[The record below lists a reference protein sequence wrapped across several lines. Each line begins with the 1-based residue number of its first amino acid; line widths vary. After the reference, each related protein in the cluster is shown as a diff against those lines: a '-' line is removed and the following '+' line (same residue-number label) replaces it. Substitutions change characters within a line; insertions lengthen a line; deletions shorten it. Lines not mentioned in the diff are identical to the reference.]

1 MEQAAEQLRL
11 QHLLAQQLVQER
23 EQQQQAREQEEAD
36 QRARQYLAQQR
47 VERAQREAEQQR
59 AREQKEEEQRASHQL
74 EDNLFGGGPPRE
86 VPPDLVRRWTNG
98 FSEDR
103 KIGEGA
109 FGNVYEGVLEDRQ
122 NQRQARVAVK
132 RLKPEI
138 RLQGDE
144 MEQRAALSCIR
155 REIHVLSTFYH
166 PNIIRLLGYTST
178 DAGVTPDSDL
188 CLVYELGHASLD
200 KMLAG
205 EERAA
210 DLSFKTRVRIT
221 ADVRSRENR

>member
-1 MEQAAEQLRL
+1 MEG
-11 QHLLAQQLVQER
+11 
-23 EQQQQAREQEEAD
+23 D
-36 QRARQYLAQQR
+36 
-47 VERAQREAEQQR
+47 
-59 AREQKEEEQRASHQL
+59 
-74 EDNLFGGGPPRE
+74 LFGGSLPRE
-86 VPPDLVRRWTNG
+86 VPLDLVRRWTNG
-98 FSEDR
+98 FSDER

-109 FGNVYEGVLEDRQ
+109 FGNVYRGIFEDRQ
-122 NQRQARVAVK
+122 NLVQRQVAIK

-178 DAGVTPDSDL
+178 SAGVTPDSEL

-200 KMLAG
+200 KMLVE

-210 DLSFKTRVRIT
+210 DLSYRARVRIA
-221 ADVRSRENR
+221 ADVRSP

>member
-1 MEQAAEQLRL
+1 VEQAAEELRVR
-11 QHLLAQQLVQER
+11 QLLAQQLVLER
-23 EQQQQAREQEEAD
+23 KQQQQAREQKEQE
-36 QRARQYLAQQR
+36 QRAREHLEQQR
-47 VERAQREAEQQR
+47 LERARRVREQQR
-59 AREQKEEEQRASHQL
+59 ARQQLEEEQRASQQF
-74 EDNLFGGGPPRE
+74 EDDLFGGGPPRE
-86 VPPDLVRRWTNG
+86 VPSDLVRKWTNG
-98 FSEDR
+98 FSDDR

-144 MEQRAALSCIR
+144 IEQSAALSCIR

-166 PNIIRLLGYTST
+166 PNIIRLLGYTCTS
-178 DAGVTPDSDL
+178 AGVTPDSEL

-200 KMLAG
+200 KMLAE

-210 DLSFKTRVRIT
+210 DLSCKARVRIA
-221 ADVRSRENR
+221 ADVRLP